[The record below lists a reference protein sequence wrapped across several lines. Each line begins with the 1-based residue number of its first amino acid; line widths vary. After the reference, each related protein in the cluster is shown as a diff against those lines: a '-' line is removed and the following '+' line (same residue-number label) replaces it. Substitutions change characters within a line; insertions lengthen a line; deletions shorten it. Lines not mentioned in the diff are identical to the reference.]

1 MIVSKMYDISQNM
14 KPTFQN
20 YFLQRPMVA
29 KLIIRAFCTL
39 NALNETLQFN
49 YYWALLIR
57 TLKEITVGN

>member
-39 NALNETLQFN
+39 NALNETLQF
-49 YYWALLIR
+49 
-57 TLKEITVGN
+57 TEFITGLY